1 VRRRVALIAV
11 LVAAIA
17 LAATV
22 SALAISHRAAPR
34 PNVAAP
40 TTHRSTTTTLAP
52 TGSTAVRAKSPPSTT
67 VPTTT
72 PGPPTAATTIAAR
85 ADSLLYVDGV
95 NQTASDVSYIIIASC
110 VAGSPSSIEVTVS
123 SLVSKTPTG
132 SIDWQLDDE
141 PAQLFPLT
149 GGSVTIPYLC
159 PAAVP
164 PSGSVQVSI
173 SYAGD
178 SNFYSSAVIAQLG
191 VLPG

>member
-1 VRRRVALIAV
+1 
-11 LVAAIA
+11 
-17 LAATV
+17 
-22 SALAISHRAAPR
+22 
-34 PNVAAP
+34 
-40 TTHRSTTTTLAP
+40 
-52 TGSTAVRAKSPPSTT
+52 

-132 SIDWQLDDE
+132 PIDWQLDDE